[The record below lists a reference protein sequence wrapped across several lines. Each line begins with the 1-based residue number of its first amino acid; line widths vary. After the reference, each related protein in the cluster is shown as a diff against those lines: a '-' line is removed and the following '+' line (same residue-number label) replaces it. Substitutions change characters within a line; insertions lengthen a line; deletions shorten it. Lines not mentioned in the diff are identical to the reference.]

1 MKENSSKLSSKN
13 AVSSGQLNNEKKAK
27 GKSVPANVRPQDTQ
41 MNSKVPSVSKTNQSD
56 APKRKKDGGMSVSE
70 HKAKKMKKDVV
81 EDTKPTE

>member
-1 MKENSSKLSSKN
+1 MKENSSKVSSKN

-27 GKSVPANVRPQDTQ
+27 GKSVPANVRPQDTV
-41 MNSKVPSVSKTNQSD
+41 NSKVPSVPKTNQSD